1 MTPTNRYWTSVYRW
15 ARGFAHLDEVPLK
28 PGWKNGPAWWAVY
41 ALDYGAACIL
51 LGLGVQPIS
60 RWAGQRVKHAPWGW
74 LAWLLDR
81 LDRGHTANA
90 GGLLWA
96 TQPCEPHIRLAVV
109 IAWVVVLGLT
119 LI

>member
-1 MTPTNRYWTSVYRW
+1 MTQYLRNVTLWL
-15 ARGFAHLDEVPLK
+15 RGFSWLWDDSRIRYK
-28 PGWKNGPAWWAVY
+28 PGWGPWKFLPVY
-41 ALDYGAACIL
+41 LLAHGIACVV
-51 LGLGVQPIS
+51 LGIGVQPVS

-90 GGLLWA
+90 GGLLWS